1 MTTDIVP
8 PTNEFTTS
16 RFRNWWIIA
25 HVIMGIVAQL
35 LVLFLVLPLVGL
47 LPLPDSESSA
57 QFLYTVKGD
66 FIIIVGSFSV
76 LGIMIGICQQIM
88 IQKRLKRWLVF
99 TVLGAL
105 LSAIVLWLGSYLV
118 YRYQVNMAGDV
129 YKYAVSESQREY
141 KIYVAINNF
150 LYDRGISLPLSADF
164 VQYVIKVSGTAFMW
178 GMAIGVGIGLAQY
191 LKLRRY
197 VKRASQW
204 WVANIGAGII
214 SQFLMVYISYSYTTT
229 VLPQIIGN
237 ILNGLIYGVVFGGI
251 TGFTWAGLW
260 RRSNPV

>member
-8 PTNEFTTS
+8 PTNEFTTN

-88 IQKRLKRWLVF
+88 IQKRLKR
-99 TVLGAL
+99 
-105 LSAIVLWLGSYLV
+105 
-118 YRYQVNMAGDV
+118 
-129 YKYAVSESQREY
+129 
-141 KIYVAINNF
+141 
-150 LYDRGISLPLSADF
+150 
-164 VQYVIKVSGTAFMW
+164 
-178 GMAIGVGIGLAQY
+178 
-191 LKLRRY
+191 
-197 VKRASQW
+197 
-204 WVANIGAGII
+204 
-214 SQFLMVYISYSYTTT
+214 
-229 VLPQIIGN
+229 
-237 ILNGLIYGVVFGGI
+237 
-251 TGFTWAGLW
+251 
-260 RRSNPV
+260 